1 MAMHR
6 FFVDPAAMEGGIAR
20 LSEEDAAHALR
31 VLRLKAGDEIRICDG
46 CDQEYPAWIEEA
58 NKKTVTARMGAGY
71 DLKAEPATRV
81 TLYQGVP
88 KAGKMEYLV
97 QKGTEIGICRF
108 VPFFSSRCVVKPGKD
123 KGERYGRVAYEAA
136 KQAHRGAVP
145 QVELP
150 VDFAGLCQA
159 LQGHELALAAWEEE
173 RALSV
178 RAALS
183 TAPGA
188 RDIALVVGPEGGLSA
203 GETEELARAGAQVV
217 TLGPRILRTET
228 AGAVLA
234 ALVLYEK
241 GDMQ

>member
-1 MAMHR
+1 MHR
-6 FFVDPAAMEGGIAR
+6 FFIDPAAMEGNIAR

-31 VLRLKAGDEIRICDG
+31 VLRLKEGDEIRICDG
-46 CDQEYPAWIEEA
+46 CDREYPAWIENA
-58 NKKTVTARMGAGY
+58 SKKSVTARLGAGY
-71 DLKAEPATRV
+71 ALKAEPATRI
-81 TLYQGVP
+81 TLYQGMP

-97 QKGTEIGICRF
+97 QKGTEIGISRF

-145 QVELP
+145 RVELP
-150 VDFAGLCQA
+150 VDFTGLCQA
-159 LQGHELALAAWEEE
+159 LQGHELTLAAWEEE

-178 RAALS
+178 RTALAA
-183 TAPGA
+183 APEA

-203 GETEELARAGAQVV
+203 GETEELARAGAQVI